1 MLKVMG
7 LLQRLPDMPLDA
19 FRLHWR
25 TVHRGLAL
33 RLAHANILQGYVQNH
48 RLDIPVEGMMPFADG
63 IPELWFKDLA
73 AFTTMHESLAY
84 RDGAFHDSDL
94 FMDVTRYK
102 SLVLDTEMDVAAPPR
117 EECAGL
123 LKAMFILDDVRDED
137 LAEGAPSPTMGDIS
151 PVRLSYHRASAE
163 GASVASHPCKALE
176 SSWWRDLPTFL
187 DAWARR
193 PNQQPIEGIL
203 VQERPIFWVGERAPP
218 ADWTPVAQSARIA
231 A

>member
-7 LLQRLPDMPLDA
+7 LLQRLDGMPLDA

-48 RLDIPVEGMMPFADG
+48 RLDIPVDGMMPFADG
-63 IPELWFKDLA
+63 MPELWFKDLA
-73 AFTTMHESLAY
+73 AFQGMHASRAF

-94 FMDVTRYK
+94 FMDVTRYR
-102 SLVLDTEMDVAAPPR
+102 SLLLDPELDVSAPPR

-137 LAEGAPSPTMGDIS
+137 LVDGAPSPTMGDIA
-151 PVRLSYHRASAE
+151 PVRLSYHRASVE
-163 GASVASHPCKALE
+163 GASVASRACTALE
-176 SSWWRDLPTFL
+176 TSWWPDLPTFL
-187 DAWARR
+187 DAWRRR
-193 PNQQPIEGIL
+193 PDQQPVEGIL
-203 VQERPIFWVGERAPP
+203 VEERPIFWVGERPPP
-218 ADWTPVAQSARIA
+218 ADWTPVALSARVDA
-231 A
+231 